1 MPKPFVTCGP
11 KVKCGKC
18 GTVIQSMYR
27 HDYVGCACK
36 AIAIDGGNSYTR
48 LVFDIPENVR
58 KEDGSPFFNE
68 GK

>member
-1 MPKPFVTCGP
+1 
-11 KVKCGKC
+11 
-18 GTVIQSMYR
+18 MYR